1 MSISKLTTIIRQCS
15 TNMGFLGGSAL
26 KDPPANAG
34 DAGLIA
40 ASNSHSSILA
50 WEISQTEVSGR
61 LQSTLSM
68 GLQRVGCD
76 LLTEQQHGAN
86 LA

>member
-34 DAGLIA
+34 EAGLIPG
-40 ASNSHSSILA
+40 STHSSILA
-50 WEISQTEVSGR
+50 WEISRTEESGR